1 MKSLKSTLKGALEAE
16 LARIP
21 QPFRHGSVIH
31 QTIKC
36 FLYGMVKEADLW
48 PIPDFRPPRMRDGGF
63 IDLIGVDSSNAVKC
77 AFAVGPVVEL
87 KAVKSLEAL
96 EVEEKWIITFS
107 TLAKKVK
114 ESTFF
119 LKSGIEH
126 LHLEQK

>member
-1 MKSLKSTLKGALEAE
+1 
-16 LARIP
+16 
-21 QPFRHGSVIH
+21 
-31 QTIKC
+31 
-36 FLYGMVKEADLW
+36 
-48 PIPDFRPPRMRDGGF
+48 
-63 IDLIGVDSSNAVKC
+63 
-77 AFAVGPVVEL
+77 VVEL
-87 KAVKSLEAL
+87 KAVKSLEAF

>member
-1 MKSLKSTLKGALEAE
+1 
-16 LARIP
+16 
-21 QPFRHGSVIH
+21 
-31 QTIKC
+31 
-36 FLYGMVKEADLW
+36 MVKEADLW
-48 PIPDFRPPRMRDGGF
+48 PIPDFKPPRMRDGGF
-63 IDLIGVDSSNAVKC
+63 IDLIGVASSNVVKC

-96 EVEEKWIITFS
+96 DLEEKWIITFS

-119 LKSGIEH
+119 LKPGIEH